1 MDHKCQYCSSSFKN
15 KYNLKKHIDEGKK
28 CLKLRNIKCKSCLT
42 IFSNQNELE
51 QHLVICKDHI
61 ITQLKEELFKKDTEL
76 KEELFKKDTELKE
89 ELFKKD
95 IEINKLHEKIESILS
110 RPSTINNT
118 QNINLSTTYTLDS
131 IEEEHLVALFKE
143 NLTSQIFMS
152 GQQGLAKLCT
162 DKIINTKDNKK
173 LICCTDFSRK
183 KFKYIDKS
191 GNTKEDIEARNFV
204 KRVGKPMKDAG
215 KVVYDDMMSSLR
227 HQQDCIR
234 PEEYGKKENLISQS
248 IDVMNKYTDIINV
261 DDPNHNTRFT
271 NELAILNK
279 E

>member
-1 MDHKCQYCSSSFKN
+1 MEYKCEYCDLFLKN
-15 KYNLKKHIDEGKK
+15 KYILKKHIDESKK
-28 CLKLRNIKCKSCLT
+28 CLKLRNRCKSCLT

-61 ITQLKEELFKKDTEL
+61 IIKLKEELFKKDTEL
-76 KEELFKKDTELKE
+76 KEKIKE
-89 ELFKKD
+89 YQL
-95 IEINKLHEKIESILS
+95 EINKLHEKIESILS

-131 IEEEHLVALFKE
+131 IEEEDLVALFKE

-227 HQQDCIR
+227 HQQDCIK

>member
-1 MDHKCQYCSSSFKN
+1 MEYKCEYCDLFLKN
-15 KYNLKKHIDEGKK
+15 KYILKKHIDESKK
-28 CLKLRNIKCKSCLT
+28 CLKLRNRCKSCLT

-61 ITQLKEELFKKDTEL
+61 IMKLKDELYKKDSELKEELYKKDIEL
-76 KEELFKKDTELKE
+76 KEELFKKDLELKEEVFKKDTELKE
-89 ELFKKD
+89 KIKEHQL
-95 IEINKLHEKIESILS
+95 EINKLHEKIESILS

-131 IEEEHLVALFKE
+131 IEEEDLIALFKE

-191 GNTKEDIEARNFV
+191 GNTKE
-204 KRVGKPMKDAG
+204 
-215 KVVYDDMMSSLR
+215 
-227 HQQDCIR
+227 
-234 PEEYGKKENLISQS
+234 
-248 IDVMNKYTDIINV
+248 
-261 DDPNHNTRFT
+261 
-271 NELAILNK
+271 
-279 E
+279 